1 MGDKF
6 YLCYEDGSNT
16 LELPQIRNPLE
27 DVTAGLVG
35 VNERRTDVVETMK
48 EGEKQL
54 KSLVRMGVKPILL
67 MVYRS
72 VAVGGVVRRLGS
84 FVAKPLTYKAKS
96 IDPQILT
103 KDNGTDR
110 LSGLLP
116 TDNVLGKG
124 NKPGEVTPA
133 KKMFYRR
140 ESEHVSSDKWELR
153 YEIQSPSGIPI
164 LSWEKLGSTSSKK
177 LVALCADK
185 MGRPY
190 VADWDLVTVA
200 VYGGGFLSQMKERD
214 TGNLLKVEN
223 DGGATGILPTWLK
236 NAINARE
243 AATNGATVTRHG
255 PESLYCGNNIMDAN
269 MCLISN
275 LTGLGGTQPVGAEKV
290 QEWDD
295 HCMYSATPGQFL
307 EWMKNDPSK
316 IWTFYSFDQFDGTV
330 RNLSEKDKTD
340 QIKELNKIF

>member
-6 YLCYEDGSNT
+6 YLCYEDGSNK

-35 VNERRTDVVETMK
+35 VNERRTDVVDTMK

-54 KSLVRMGVKPILL
+54 KSLVGMGVKPLLL

-96 IDPQILT
+96 IDPGILT
-103 KDNGTDR
+103 GVEGADR

-124 NKPGEVTPA
+124 HQSGEETPA

-153 YEIQSPSGIPI
+153 YEVPSPSGIPV
-164 LSWEKLGSTSSKK
+164 LSWEKLGSTSSKR
-177 LVALCADK
+177 LVALCADRR
-185 MGRPY
+185 GRPY

-200 VYGGGFLSQMKERD
+200 VYGGGFLAGMKARD
-214 TGNLLKVEN
+214 RDNLLKVEN
-223 DGGATGILPTWLK
+223 DGVVTGILPTWLK

-275 LTGLGGTQPVGAEKV
+275 EPGLGGIQPVGAEKV

-295 HCMYSATPGQFL
+295 HCMYSAKPEQFL
-307 EWMKNDPSK
+307 TWMKKDAPK
-316 IWTFYSFDQFDGTV
+316 TWTFYSFEQFNGTALD
-330 RNLSEKDKTD
+330 LSETDKTD